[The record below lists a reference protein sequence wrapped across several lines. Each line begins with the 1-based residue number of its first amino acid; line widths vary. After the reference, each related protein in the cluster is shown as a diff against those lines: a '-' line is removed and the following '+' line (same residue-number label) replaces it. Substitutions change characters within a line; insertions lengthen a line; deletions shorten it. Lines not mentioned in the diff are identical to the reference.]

1 MRLLEERPAKR
12 RLGQNRNM
20 RKKQEKARQR
30 SKRTRTKIKETSN
43 RLRLSVFRSNKH
55 ISAQI
60 IDDGQKKT
68 LVSANDLKLKRS
80 RRKVGIP
87 TQKASGEKMTKT
99 EIAQEVG
106 KLIAQEANKKKI
118 KEVVFDRG
126 KYRYHGR
133 IKALAEGAREGGLK
147 F

>member
-1 MRLLEERPAKR
+1 MRLLEEKPAKR
-12 RLGQNRNM
+12 RLEQSRNM

-60 IDDGQKKT
+60 IDDSQKKT
-68 LVSANDLKLKRS
+68 LVSVNDLKIK
-80 RRKVGIP
+80 G
-87 TQKASGEKMTKT
+87 KMTKT
-99 EIAQEVG
+99 ETALEVG

-133 IKALAEGAREGGLK
+133 IKALAEGAREGGLE